1 MQNQFS
7 INPRQRA
14 EGWSLLT
21 AIRPIML
28 VNGLLL
34 ATMGVAMLLP
44 AIVDLMAENDDWQI
58 FASASLLTVLIG
70 GGLYAGARGTV
81 TEMSTRQAFVMV
93 TLAWILLPLF
103 GSLPYLWSGVVP
115 SFTDAMFES
124 MSGITTTGSTVI
136 TGLDF
141 APPGILLWRGI
152 QQWLGGLG
160 IIVMAVAVLP
170 MLQIG
175 GMQLFKIEAFDTAEK
190 IMPRATQISGS
201 LTLVF
206 IFITVLCAIAYL
218 AVGMKIDDAV
228 IHAMTTVATGGFSTK
243 DASLA
248 YFDSYLVDGV
258 ATVFMIAGS
267 IPFILYVQAVR
278 GEPQAFLR
286 NSQVKTF
293 LWLLFILAM
302 IGWYLHPEPENPV
315 LGFFHSMLNV
325 TSLVTG
331 TGYTTTN
338 YDAWGPAS
346 QMFFF
351 WIMFIGGCAGSTSCG
366 IKIFRFQIMLETVKQ
381 HIKRTF
387 QPNGVFVM
395 RYNGKILKDEVSAAV
410 MNFLFLFAVIFVITS
425 IALSMTGLD
434 LITSV
439 SAAGTALAN
448 VGPGLGNIIG
458 PVGNFETLPA
468 ASKWILTFAMLVG
481 RLELLTILVLFIP
494 RFWRV

>member
-7 INPRQRA
+7 ISNDNKGQ
-14 EGWSLLT
+14 GWSFFR

-34 ATMGVAMLLP
+34 TTMGVAMLLP
-44 AIVDLMAENDDWQI
+44 AIVDLLADNEDWQV
-58 FASASLLTVLIG
+58 FAAASLLTVLIG
-70 GGLYAGARGTV
+70 AGLYAGARGTV
-81 TEMSTRQAFVMV
+81 TDMSTRQAFIMV

-103 GSLPYLWSGVVP
+103 GCLPYYWSGVVP
-115 SFTDAMFES
+115 SFTDAIFES
-124 MSGITTTGSTVI
+124 MSGITTTGATVI

-141 APPGILLWRGI
+141 APPGILFWRGV

-201 LTLVF
+201 LTLMFVF
-206 IFITVLCAIAYL
+206 ITMLCAIAYL

-248 YFDSYLVDGV
+248 YFQSHWVDTV
-258 ATVFMIAGS
+258 AVVFMIAGS
-267 IPFILYVQAVR
+267 IPFILFVQALR
-278 GEPQAFLR
+278 GDGVALFQ
-286 NSQVKTF
+286 NSQVRVF
-293 LWLLFILAM
+293 IAVLAGLVLF
-302 IGWYLHPEPENPV
+302 GWWLHPPSAYSGE
-315 LGFFHSMLNV
+315 GFIHALFNV
-325 TSLVTG
+325 TSVMTG
-331 TGYTTTN
+331 TGYATTDYN
-338 YDAWGPAS
+338 AWGPAA

-366 IKIFRFQIMLETVKQ
+366 IKIFRFQVLYETVKQ
-381 HIKRTF
+381 HIKRIF
-387 QPNGVFVM
+387 QPSGVFVM
-395 RYNGKILKDEVSAAV
+395 RYNGKILRDEDSAAV
-410 MNFLFLFAVIFVITS
+410 MNFLFLFVAIFIVTA
-425 IALSMTGLD
+425 IALSMTGMD
-434 LITSV
+434 LITAS
-439 SAAGTALAN
+439 SAAGSALAN
-448 VGPGLGNIIG
+448 VGPGLGEVIG
-458 PVGNFETLPA
+458 PAGNYESLSDPA
-468 ASKWILTFAMLVG
+468 KWILTTAMLVG
-481 RLELLTILVLFIP
+481 RLELLTILVLLIP